1 MHPKTTDSIKKK
13 HASIRWN
20 PIKLGETVRVRW
32 VFNVF
37 MFFNAEHTQ
46 KKTIGRRRRKRPTNE
61 TPLFTGTPAPAPT
74 AHFHDGQNG
83 RRRSLI
89 GRRRA
94 WVAWTAPPSHW
105 AKNCRA
111 DAVLPSFTEFDETP
125 ASFEWKNRTQRLAC
139 WTCRSLQRHNWV
151 WTTPNQLES

>member
-1 MHPKTTDSIKKK
+1 MRRSAIPLMHPKTTDSIKKK

-111 DAVLPSFTEFDETP
+111 DAVLPSFTEFYRVWWNAGEFRMEESN
-125 ASFEWKNRTQRLAC
+125 AKVGVLN
-139 WTCRSLQRHNWV
+139 LQV
-151 WTTPNQLES
+151 VATA